1 MKLILVCSAEA
12 DLDVDGGSREPAGL
26 PLSVAGRAQAEALAL
41 HLQEDSIATIMSG
54 PSLSARQTADALAAG
69 RGLGVREEPGLGLDD
84 SRYAEGVTSR
94 QEDGAAAWEF
104 IRSLGASGE
113 SEPILCVVDETL
125 AHVLICRVLR
135 LTTDCALRIRQDFS
149 AITELDIRPDRIQ
162 IRRLNDTC
170 HLTLLEAR

>member
-12 DLDVDGGSREPAGL
+12 DLGVDSSDREAAGL
-26 PLSVAGRAQAEALAL
+26 PLSAAGRAQARALAL
-41 HLQEDSIATIMSG
+41 HLCDESIAAIISG
-54 PSLSARQTADALAAG
+54 PWLRVRQTADVLAAG
-69 RGLGVREEPGLGLDD
+69 RSLKVREEPGLSLDD
-84 SRYAEGVTSR
+84 SRYAEGVTPR
-94 QEDGAAAWEF
+94 QEAGDPTWEF
-104 IRSLGASGE
+104 IWSLGGSDE

-135 LTTDCALRIRQDFS
+135 LATDCATRLRQGPS

-170 HLTLLEAR
+170 HLAVLEMR